1 ATGTGSIRTWG
12 RRVVVIFAL
21 MSLVGLL
28 SIRHD
33 VAHAA
38 TTCAVADPTMT
49 VTIAS
54 GDTVTLKQTAGP
66 SVSVASDLLGGAVSC
81 SPAPNLAA
89 GTGNVDTIAVNGDP
103 AGNEVLVLNLTGGF
117 FFPGKTVEGTGP
129 REVAVN

>member
-1 ATGTGSIRTWG
+1 MTAIGATGTGSIRTWG

-81 SPAPNLAA
+81 SPAPNLTA
-89 GTGNVDTIAVNGDP
+89 GTGNVDTIAVNGDRQT
-103 AGNEVLVLNLTGGF
+103 LQRL
-117 FFPGKTVEGTGP
+117 
-129 REVAVN
+129 